1 MKKKIIGCA
10 AALAAM
16 AAAMP
21 ASAAGWYA
29 GLSASGTHS
38 EVNTD
43 RIGGDLRALGFS
55 SVNLTTDTK
64 DYGGRAYV
72 GYRLR
77 PWLAVEGYYADL
89 GNTYW
94 QGTVTPTGA
103 IGARIESKAVGIALA
118 PSFSPAKD
126 MLVFA
131 KLGVARAESKASF
144 TSSGFVELENSSRKD
159 TNTAAV
165 YGVGAAWRFG
175 ESAFLRVDLD
185 SHDSLG
191 SNEIGGKFK
200 VRAASVGFGLAF

>member
-1 MKKKIIGCA
+1 MKKTIGWVA
-10 AALAAM
+10 AVAAM

-29 GLSASGTHS
+29 GLSVGSTFGQVDT
-38 EVNTD
+38 N

-55 SVNLTTDTK
+55 SVNLTTDIK
-64 DYGGRAYV
+64 DLGGRAYV

-89 GNTYW
+89 GDTTW
-94 QGTVTPTGA
+94 QGTVTPTGT
-103 IGARIESKAVGIALA
+103 IGARIESKAFGIALA

-126 MLVFA
+126 MLVFG
-131 KLGVARAESKASF
+131 KLGIARAESKASF
-144 TSSGFVELENSSRKD
+144 TSSGFLELENSSRKD

-165 YGVGAAWRFG
+165 YGLGAAWRVS
-175 ESAFLRVDLD
+175 ESAFLRLDLD

-191 SNEIGGKFK
+191 SNEIGGKF
-200 VRAASVGFGLAF
+200 RARALNVGFGLAF